1 MSLQGKKL
9 RRSQDWRQ
17 EARQGIYRV
26 VIGVVLEWEI
36 FTVVIGVG
44 VEWGIY
50 WVVIGVVVEWR
61 DLQGGDWFGG

>member
-1 MSLQGKKL
+1 M
-9 RRSQDWRQ
+9 
-17 EARQGIYRV
+17 
-26 VIGVVLEWEI
+26 IGVVLEWEI

-61 DLQGGDWFGG
+61 DLQGGDWCGG